1 MSVRRAPVLSPSHL
15 PGWISAYAAPPL
27 QAMLSNSANRLE
39 NRKPCANCDEPLTR
53 SDVREDWRAASA
65 SIEVHRRLL
74 KGGSKVKRLV
84 VFAALTLAISDATAQ
99 APVALTGG
107 GSPIAVPPIQIGPPY
122 DGSGAA
128 FGRRVQEQEL
138 ARQPVLPRPSP
149 SPVPLSNCNGGGC
162 WDSQGNL
169 YNSTGDGSRFV
180 SPEGKLCQTN
190 GKFIYCN

>member
-1 MSVRRAPVLSPSHL
+1 M
-15 PGWISAYAAPPL
+15 
-27 QAMLSNSANRLE
+27 
-39 NRKPCANCDEPLTR
+39 
-53 SDVREDWRAASA
+53 
-65 SIEVHRRLL
+65 
-74 KGGSKVKRLV
+74 KRLV

-128 FGRRVQEQEL
+128 LGRRVQEQEQ

-180 SPEGKLCQTN
+180 SPEGKLCQAN